1 MSRTAQPKQM
11 ACVSIGYYE
20 YLVPL
25 EAATKI
31 IALMANSVGLEKD
44 FDRASGAYCYTVKAE
59 QPRIE
64 MTIVRPDD
72 LRFPNGQPAQPRP
85 APRRLPR

>member
-1 MSRTAQPKQM
+1 MNRSAQPKQM

-31 IALMANSVGLEKD
+31 IALMANAVGLEKD
-44 FDRASGAYCYTVKAE
+44 LDHASGNYCYTVRAE

-72 LRFPNGQPAQPRP
+72 LRFPNGSPAQPQPAQ
-85 APRRLPR
+85 RRLAR